1 MSSYIIKISYDGSKF
16 AGLQKLKNDKTV
28 QGEIEDALKKLEGK
42 YVKLYSAGRT
52 DKGVHAINQ
61 VCTFTISKDIDPY
74 RLRYYI
80 DRATS
85 KYIYIKTCDYLD
97 DPNFHPRFSAISKTY
112 KYLINTGAYDPI
124 KEDYVYNYKKPLD
137 IKKMKSAAKQFLGDH
152 NYRAFVVGPQKTCE
166 SNIKKITIEE
176 KYNIITIT
184 ISGKAFYTYMVR
196 NIVRILI
203 LIGANKI
210 DEKIIDEMLQK
221 GKKQIEYSPAP
232 PSGLYLEDIEY

>member
-80 DRATS
+80 DRTTS
-85 KYIYIKTCDYLD
+85 KYIFIKTCDYLED
-97 DPNFHPRFSAISKTY
+97 ANFHPRFSAISKTY
-112 KYLINTGAYDPI
+112 KYLVNTGSYSPI
-124 KEDYVYNYKKPLD
+124 KEDYVYNYNKPLD
-137 IKKMKSAAKQFLGDH
+137 IKAMKSASNLFLGDH

-166 SNIKKITIEE
+166 SNIKAISIEE
-176 KYNIITIT
+176 KNDIIAITIT
-184 ISGKAFYTYMVR
+184 GKVFYTYMVR

-210 DEKIIDEMLQK
+210 DENIIEKMLAT

-232 PSGLYLEDIEY
+232 PSGLYLENIEY